1 MFTTLLPP
9 ELMRPVS
16 YFDLCRQS
24 ASRGQALAVLKIL
37 VASSFDKR
45 SYSKH
50 NVSSQLRTDRLSP
63 PGLVSL
69 SAEILQQRSVSG
81 QCSQCETLTVR

>member
-9 ELMRPVS
+9 ELMRPV

-24 ASRGQALAVLKIL
+24 AARGQALAVLTIL
-37 VASSFDKR
+37 VSSSFDKR

-50 NVSSQLRTDRLSP
+50 NVSSQLRTYRLSP

-69 SAEILQQRSVSG
+69 GQCRDTMQCSVSG
-81 QCSQCETLTVR
+81 QS